1 MSSTKLATRYAK
13 SVLDFAK
20 EKGKLS
26 EVLADMRLL
35 NTSIDNNREFYMMLK
50 SPIVNGDK
58 K

>member
-35 NTSIDNNREFYMMLK
+35 NTSIDNNRDFYALK
-50 SPIVNGDK
+50 YR
-58 K
+58 

>member
-35 NTSIDNNREFYMMLK
+35 N
-50 SPIVNGDK
+50 K
-58 K
+58 KKWNYGEEQKNK